1 MGKRR
6 TMKPEPSGPSGSLHG
21 AVVADTLD
29 LHGENSVTAERR
41 LESFLVRY
49 HRTQPGAVV
58 RVITGRGTRSEDG
71 PVLPGIVT
79 QLLDGGLQ
87 RYVSDFT
94 VDHGGGAYLV
104 RVRE

>member
-6 TMKPEPSGPSGSLHG
+6 TMRPEPSGPRGSLHS

-41 LESFLVRY
+41 LESLLVRY

-71 PVLPGIVT
+71 PVLPGAVH
-79 QLLDGGLQ
+79 QLLVGRLS
-87 RYVSDFT
+87 RYVREFT
-94 VDHGGGAYLV
+94 VDQGAGAYLV
-104 RVRE
+104 RVR